1 MKWYSIIYSLPK
13 KWKSNLDM
21 SKFTEHYEEDVI
33 VTFSGV
39 SLSLKECKTKFLTQ
53 IFVAKNFTEPK
64 AKIYF
69 EHLLH
74 SVSQNWE
81 DIYTLP
87 FKLTVDTKLRN
98 FQWKLTHNILM
109 TNHKLNKIMPTKV
122 VSPLC
127 NFCKQENETIIH
139 LFYECKLVE
148 TFWSTFIESWGQYF
162 HINTMMTAGQVLFGD
177 VLYSNLF
184 NFLIISCQKIYL
196 YQPLPT
202 GNSYFC

>member
-87 FKLTVDTKLRN
+87 FKLTIDTKLRN
-98 FQWKLTHNILM
+98 LQWKLTHN
-109 TNHKLNKIMPTKV
+109 
-122 VSPLC
+122 
-127 NFCKQENETIIH
+127 
-139 LFYECKLVE
+139 
-148 TFWSTFIESWGQYF
+148 
-162 HINTMMTAGQVLFGD
+162 
-177 VLYSNLF
+177 F
-184 NFLIISCQKIYL
+184 NDKS
-196 YQPLPT
+196 
-202 GNSYFC
+202 